1 MKQVSRPWTEEQDA
15 ELRRRLDA
23 RQQAA
28 EIARALG
35 RTVDAV
41 RGRAQVLR
49 LTLTARYR
57 PWMESPNRGRKG

>member
-49 LTLTARYR
+49 LTLTARNR
-57 PWMESPNRGRKG
+57 PWKESPNRGRKG